1 MENIKKII
9 KLIIS
14 RYSPI
19 WVFGSF
25 EGVNFFH
32 NSKALFLFCQQIK
45 KPLFPVWIT
54 KNRDLIL
61 ELRSC
66 GFLCYHKKSFLGK
79 FFCLFAR
86 YHISDW
92 GIEDINKEYFI
103 FSKHINLWHGVALKA
118 NGLDVKT
125 KYQTSIKSFG
135 NPDIVLSCS
144 SYDANN
150 LITAFNLKRDSVKVT
165 GLPRNDY
172 ILGNV
177 QKTKRDDIFYNKIKS
192 KKESYKK
199 AILYLPT
206 FDDSQSL
213 DNFSWINDDFN
224 NFLHENNIVFFY
236 KKHPADNSSDIKNN
250 NFYHIEEISDSDV
263 DLYPALNLF
272 DLLITDYSSIF
283 FDFALTKKRIII
295 FLIGKDDFS
304 AKVRNMYFDI
314 TDPKNSPGDICYNI
328 NDLKKSILSGK
339 NKSELI
345 LKKYHKY
352 NNNFCQRVFN
362 FINSLK

>member
-177 QKTKRDDIFYNKIKS
+177 
-192 KKESYKK
+192 
-199 AILYLPT
+199 
-206 FDDSQSL
+206 
-213 DNFSWINDDFN
+213 
-224 NFLHENNIVFFY
+224 
-236 KKHPADNSSDIKNN
+236 
-250 NFYHIEEISDSDV
+250 
-263 DLYPALNLF
+263 
-272 DLLITDYSSIF
+272 
-283 FDFALTKKRIII
+283 
-295 FLIGKDDFS
+295 
-304 AKVRNMYFDI
+304 
-314 TDPKNSPGDICYNI
+314 
-328 NDLKKSILSGK
+328 
-339 NKSELI
+339 
-345 LKKYHKY
+345 
-352 NNNFCQRVFN
+352 
-362 FINSLK
+362 